1 MQLVLQYGWRCLLLA
16 LAIAAVCCRQEFVSD
31 STATLRFSSDTL
43 RFDTIFSPLGS
54 TTFSCKVY
62 NPGGRNLLFDE
73 VRLRGESASPFRMN
87 VDGRAGYSVGNVKL
101 AKRDSLF
108 IFLEVK
114 KNQNLLLTDAVVFV
128 VNGVEL
134 TSRLEVVAYG
144 QDAVMFDRDTSPRN
158 GYTFTA
164 EKPYILNG
172 VVTVDSD
179 ATVTVAAGAKLYFD
193 TKAGVDVN
201 GTLKVEGTPE
211 NPCIFSFPRYN
222 DPWYRNAAEQWRG
235 VSISSTGRASVSGA
249 KITGAQCAFDVSN
262 THNTATDVQLTLSH
276 SVVELADI
284 GVQVSGGRVVAD
296 NCLFARYNSN
306 AVLAQGG
313 QCNFYHCTLTS
324 RAYLSALVALQ
335 NYYLREKRW
344 QPKTYDT
351 IPAPLE
357 VTFTNSIIYCENARG
372 LSIREQKHRPADLNL
387 TLVCCLVK
395 LDNSY
400 DLSNSDSSG
409 NIINQNPMFRDVS
422 KNDFHLSEKSPAINA
437 GLGIFAIKYPVD
449 ADGYN
454 RSTSND
460 RSLGCYAYRPEE

>member
-1 MQLVLQYGWRCLLLA
+1 MQLVLQYGLRSLLLA

-62 NPGGRNLLFDE
+62 NPSDKNLLFDE
-73 VRLRGESASPFRMN
+73 VRLRSEGASPFRMN
-87 VDGRAGYSVGNVKL
+87 VDGRSGYSVGNVKL
-101 AKRDSLF
+101 AKKDSLF

-114 KNQNLLLTDAVVFV
+114 KNETLLLTDAVVFV

-134 TSRLEVVAYG
+134 ASRLEVVAYG
-144 QDAVMFDRDTSPRN
+144 QDAVVFDRDTSPCD

-222 DPWYRNAAEQWRG
+222 DPWYRNAVEQWRG
-235 VSISSTGRASVSGA
+235 VSISPTGCASVSGA
-249 KITGAQCAFDVSN
+249 RITGAQCAFDVSGPQ
-262 THNTATDVQLTLSH
+262 NTATGVQLTLSN
-276 SVVELADI
+276 SVVEIADI
-284 GVQVSGGRVVAD
+284 GVRVSFGKVVAD
-296 NCLFARYNSN
+296 NCLFARYYSN
-306 AVLAQGG
+306 AVLVQGG
-313 QCNFYHCTLTS
+313 QCSFYHCTLTS
-324 RAYLSALVALQ
+324 KTYLSVLVTLQ
-335 NYYLREKRW
+335 NYILLEKRG
-344 QPKTYDT
+344 QRKTYDT
-351 IPAPLE
+351 IPVPLE
-357 VTFTNSIIYCENARG
+357 VTFVNSIIYGENATG
-372 LSIREQKHRPADLNL
+372 ISIREQKHIPADLNL
-387 TLVCCLVK
+387 TLTCCLVK
-395 LDNSY
+395 PDSY
-400 DLSNSDSSG
+400 DLSSSDTSG
-409 NIINQNPMFRDVS
+409 NIINQDPMFRDVA
-422 KNDFHLSEKSPAINA
+422 KNDFHLSEGSPAINA
-437 GLGIFAIKYPVD
+437 GLDEFAIKYPVD
-449 ADGYN
+449 ANGYN

-460 RSLGCYAYRPEE
+460 RSMGCYAYRPEE